1 MSYEIRLLDL
11 PDQPTLG
18 MRAIMPVEKLPEF
31 FGKAYGG
38 VIAYLAELGDT
49 PSGMPFAAYC
59 NLDMNA
65 LDIEA
70 GFPVAKILE
79 GKGEIKAGII
89 SAGKYVSTLH
99 QGSYES
105 VKIAYAALILWVK
118 ENGYEPSGISYEY
131 YLNDPSSDP
140 SIIPETEVRVQ
151 LK

>member
-1 MSYEIRLLDL
+1 MSYEIKLLDL

-18 MRAIMPVEKLPEF
+18 MRSIMPVGKLPEF

-38 VIAYLAELGDT
+38 VMAYLGELGEN
-49 PSGMPFAAYC
+49 PAGMPYAQYF

-65 LDIEA
+65 LDLEA
-70 GFPVAKILE
+70 GFPVAKAFE
-79 GKGEIKAGII
+79 GRDEIKPGII
-89 SAGKYVSTLH
+89 PAGKYVSTLH
-99 QGSYES
+99 VGSYDS
-105 VKIAYAALILWVK
+105 VKVAYDALLQWAK

-140 SIIPETEVRVQ
+140 SIIPETEVRIQ

>member
-1 MSYEIRLLDL
+1 MSYEIKLLDL

-18 MRAIMPVEKLPEF
+18 MRAIMPVGKLPEF

-38 VIAYLAELGDT
+38 VMAYLGDLGEY
-49 PSGMPFAAYC
+49 PSGMPYAAYF
-59 NLDMNA
+59 NLDMDA

-70 GFPVAKILE
+70 GFPVSKPFE
-79 GKGEIKAGII
+79 GRDEIKPGVIP
-89 SAGKYVSTLH
+89 AGKYNSTLH
-99 QGSYES
+99 VGSYDS
-105 VKIAYAALILWVK
+105 VKVAYDALVLWAK

-140 SIIPETEVRVQ
+140 SIIPETEVRIQ